1 MDQQENENTALSQ
14 VAAGVALSLLAAF
27 VATVWW
33 FDRQRRTSESPTRPR
48 MEGDRSVFK
57 VPQSP
62 PPKTPKPSVFEVYLH
77 KTHNWLKLKNILS
90 ERNDVNEEK
99 QIDDDLI
106 DLTNIELSSF

>member
-14 VAAGVALSLLAAF
+14 VAAGIALSLLAAF

-62 PPKTPKPSVFEVYLH
+62 PPKTPKPSVFEP
-77 KTHNWLKLKNILS
+77 IS
-90 ERNDVNEEK
+90 EPEVQEAVGQFEDTEEAEE
-99 QIDDDLI
+99 
-106 DLTNIELSSF
+106 NMVS